1 MKLLFFPFL
10 VSLFLLGPTFANQT
24 TIEIDSPKS
33 KDTKRKIQLV
43 ILFDTSNSMDGLLEQ
58 AKSRLWEIVNETSEL
73 RHSGE
78 IPTLEIA
85 MYDYGNDGIRGK
97 NYVRKQLDFTTD
109 LDMVSK
115 KLFGLR
121 TNGGSEF
128 CGAVIQDA
136 LLELEWSNNSSDLKM
151 VYIAG
156 NEPFNQ
162 GPVNYKEVCKMAKD
176 KDVFI
181 NTIYCGDRNQG
192 IKQFWMDGATCSN
205 GDYFNINSNDR
216 VVFIPTPYDDQ
227 INKLSMDVN
236 DTYVSYGSIGTERK
250 ALQMEQDEEAMDQ
263 APSVASMRAKAK
275 ASSNYNNARWDL
287 VDAFI
292 ADSTIIQNV
301 DKKDL
306 PKELQGKSEEELN
319 KYVEI
324 KIKERKE
331 IQSKISELS
340 VKRDAFIKEEKSK
353 DKSDK
358 KDDFG
363 TAVTKSIKE
372 RAVNKGFEGG
382 E

>member
-192 IKQFWMDGATCSN
+192 IKQFWM
-205 GDYFNINSNDR
+205 
-216 VVFIPTPYDDQ
+216 VKVF
-227 INKLSMDVN
+227 
-236 DTYVSYGSIGTERK
+236 
-250 ALQMEQDEEAMDQ
+250 
-263 APSVASMRAKAK
+263 
-275 ASSNYNNARWDL
+275 
-287 VDAFI
+287 
-292 ADSTIIQNV
+292 
-301 DKKDL
+301 
-306 PKELQGKSEEELN
+306 
-319 KYVEI
+319 
-324 KIKERKE
+324 
-331 IQSKISELS
+331 
-340 VKRDAFIKEEKSK
+340 
-353 DKSDK
+353 
-358 KDDFG
+358 
-363 TAVTKSIKE
+363 
-372 RAVNKGFEGG
+372 
-382 E
+382 